1 MLQTENANLYLDMT
15 QFASLKR
22 DARAGSEDAAKSAA
36 QQFEALFLQRML
48 KDMRAA
54 ARFDDSQHSN
64 ATDFYQEMYDK
75 QLALMLSKQGGIGI
89 ADLLQRQLGGS
100 GESARSGGQGLAAGT
115 GKGLPLYPASH
126 RPGPPVLPLDA
137 MHYRSPNPEVRT
149 HALDA
154 AVEPSGSI
162 PSADAAPASLDSETL
177 LPFAG
182 WDSPDHF
189 VRDLWPHADKAA
201 ARLGV
206 STELLVAQ
214 AALETG
220 WGRHAMRRPDGGI
233 AYNLFGIKAGSD
245 WSGASITRSTLEFRG
260 GAMQR
265 EQARFRAYDNLS
277 EAFDDY
283 ARFLETRSH
292 YRAALQHGGSDERYI
307 RGLQQGGYATD
318 PNYADK
324 VLGILRGQTLR
335 QALAAIDTVKE
346 NAHV

>member
-1 MLQTENANLYLDMT
+1 MLQANNASLYLDMS

-22 DARAGSEDAAKSAA
+22 DARAGSQDAAKSAA

-54 ARFDDSQHSN
+54 ARFDDSQHST
-64 ATDFYQEMYDK
+64 AGDFYQEMYDK

-89 ADLLQRQLGGS
+89 GDLLLRQLGGS
-100 GESARSGGQGLAAGT
+100 QTPASASGQGLAAGA
-115 GKGLPLYPASH
+115 GKDLPLYPSREQPAT
-126 RPGPPVLPLDA
+126 PVLSAQA
-137 MHYRSPNPEVRT
+137 MGYHSPNPEVRT
-149 HALDA
+149 HALDTA
-154 AVEPSGSI
+154 AQT
-162 PSADAAPASLDSETL
+162 AAPTSLHGETRR
-177 LPFAG
+177 PFAG

-189 VRDLWPHADKAA
+189 VRDLWPHAEKAA

-206 STELLVAQ
+206 SSELLVAQ
-214 AALETG
+214 SALETG

-265 EQARFRAYDNLS
+265 EQARFRAYDSLS

-283 ARFLETRSH
+283 ARFVETHPR
-292 YRAALQHGGSDERYI
+292 YRAALQQAGSDEGYI
-307 RGLQQGGYATD
+307 RGLQRGGYATD

-324 VLGILRGQTLR
+324 VLGILHGQTLR
-335 QALAAIDTVKE
+335 QALAATDSVKE
-346 NAHV
+346 TTHV